1 MSEVEEARRRIR
13 QLLLSGDN
21 TLKNRDGAERI
32 ERARGRYEQALAIAR
47 EAGLEDSIEV
57 IVQRRLEALAQA
69 GGGGADAA

>member
-21 TLKNRDGAERI
+21 TLKNRDGTERI

-47 EAGLEDSIEV
+47 EAGLEDSIEL
-57 IVQRRLEALAQA
+57 IVQRRLDALAPTR
-69 GGGGADAA
+69 GGADAA